1 MPLDIPAIRKQ
12 FPFLDRVSAEAS
24 AYLDNAATTQMPKS
38 VAMTMS
44 GFMTRVHGNVHRGQH
59 AETELSTTLYEAA
72 RANVQRFIGAAHTDE
87 IIFTKNATEGINLV
101 AHAWARHVLKKGDKI
116 ILSIAE
122 HHANIIPWLQLK
134 EEKGVELIWIDVDE
148 AGQLQMDQYEKALQ
162 SNPAL
167 VTLTGQS
174 NVLGTQFDLP
184 ALIGQA
190 KKAGAHVLIDAA
202 QLAAHGPI
210 TVQTLD
216 CDFLVFSGH
225 KIYGP
230 TGIGVLYASRDA
242 QKEMKPFMGGGG
254 MVNEVTREH
263 FTPADSPAQFE
274 AGTPP
279 ITEAIG
285 LSAAIEWQSAFS
297 WKDRQAHDVLLTKV
311 ATDALSSIPGLRIIG
326 SGHGT
331 VSFVI
336 EGVHPHDLTDI
347 LGQKGIALRAGHHCT
362 QPLHTFLAVPAST
375 RLSTALYTTEEEIL
389 RCTEA
394 IKDAISILS

>member
-1 MPLDIPAIRKQ
+1 MPLDVSAIRKQ
-12 FPFLDRVSAEAS
+12 FPYLDRVSGEAS
-24 AYLDNAATTQMPKS
+24 AYLDNAATTQTPKT
-38 VAMTMS
+38 VVMTMS

-59 AETELSTTLYEAA
+59 AETELSTTIYEAA
-72 RANVQRFIGAAHTDE
+72 RIGVQRFIGAAHTDE

-101 AHAWARHVLKKGDKI
+101 AHAWARHALKKGDKI
-116 ILSIAE
+116 LLSIAE

-134 EEKGVELIWIDVDE
+134 EEKGVELVWIDVDE
-148 AGQLQMDQYEKALQ
+148 AGQLNMEQYEKALQ

-167 VTLTGQS
+167 VALTGQS

-184 ALIGQA
+184 ILIAQA
-190 KKAGAHVLIDAA
+190 KKAGARVLVDAA
-202 QLAAHGPI
+202 QLAAHAPI
-210 TVQTLD
+210 DVHTLG

-230 TGIGVLYASRDA
+230 TGIGVLYASRNA
-242 QKEMKPFMGGGG
+242 QKQMKPFMGGGG

-279 ITEAIG
+279 IVEAIG
-285 LSAAIEWQSAFS
+285 LSAAIEWQSVIN
-297 WKDRQAHDVLLTKV
+297 WKDRQAHDALLTKT
-311 ATDALSSIPGLRIIG
+311 ATDALSAITGLRILG
-326 SGHGT
+326 SGNGT

-336 EGVHPHDLTDI
+336 DGIHPHDLTDI
-347 LGQKGIALRAGHHCT
+347 LGQKGMALRAGHHCT

-389 RCTEA
+389 RCAQA
-394 IKDAISILS
+394 IEETVSRFS